1 MSAAI
6 AHKLIAHFGGSIP
19 LPDAETVFRTLAAAT
34 ARWRSIAASPPC
46 PQRCALGCS
55 AIRP

>member
-19 LPDAETVFRTLAAAT
+19 LPDAETVFRTWRRQPHGGGQLPRHHLALND
-34 ARWRSIAASPPC
+34 AR
-46 PQRCALGCS
+46 
-55 AIRP
+55 